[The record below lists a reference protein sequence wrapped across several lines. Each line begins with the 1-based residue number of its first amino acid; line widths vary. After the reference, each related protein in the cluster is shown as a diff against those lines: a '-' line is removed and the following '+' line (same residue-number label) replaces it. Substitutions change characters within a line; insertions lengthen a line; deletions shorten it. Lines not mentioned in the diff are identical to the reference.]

1 MTSIREPRL
10 AYFYRLKK
18 MILKEIHVK
27 GGNAPAAESAAWS
40 DGWSRNVTLA
50 DYLRAVEK
58 MIEALSALR
67 DFEKEPLTESE
78 DADLNEIWG
87 LEQAL
92 H

>member
-1 MTSIREPRL
+1 MMSTREPRL

-18 MILKEIHVK
+18 MILKDIQAK
-27 GGNAPAAESAAWS
+27 GMHAPAAESEAWS
-40 DGWSRNVTLA
+40 DGWSRNVNLA
-50 DYLRAVEK
+50 DYLLAVEK
-58 MIEALSALR
+58 MIEALAALR

-78 DADLNEIWG
+78 DAELNEIWL